1 MHVNKMQPRRIVMLQ
16 LMNNVV
22 TWEETQK
29 TDHLKA
35 KLNWRQWTLLEEL
48 SSSLEQEKNSEVSK
62 LTEFDSGVAS
72 ESQLSAS
79 STDVTPSPTEVNPI
93 ANSSNSESKNAALV
107 NKNEDTLVN
116 NCEQQKYV
124 VKYELCL
131 ADVHDKENVRRKNG
145 LRSACGISQR
155 MKANSEDGST
165 QSNAEPQ
172 QTEQT
177 KDTAKQQSGADPGA
191 TKQKCTDNAGSESL
205 LSTSGERDDSKEVPK
220 RRSLTRGDDG
230 DWVREGSNKS
240 NSQTV
245 YIRIPFSVMAGNES
259 PSSTDTKVTND
270 HPTYKLIDRVP
281 YLTEIRK
288 RKSYAMLYDNRT
300 KNAAWVYEILNSE
313 TLKEEVER
321 KNVFSVDQSIHPFYQ
336 TSNGLYQDRYVR
348 GHLAAA
354 RNHRWCREA
363 CDDTFLMSNISPQ
376 HEVLNNGSW
385 NTLENYCQKKIGNNI
400 RNVHVYSG
408 PLYLPRDNDGRV
420 VNYKEMGGKVVP
432 THFFKVIIVEHND
445 GTVELECYVMPND
458 ASGRKY
464 NESIEFIERASGLIF
479 RESSCSE
486 GETDSLREVTWTGQ
500 NKYDEPC
507 RVTTHVN
514 ISTPHK

>member
-1 MHVNKMQPRRIVMLQ
+1 MSRC
-16 LMNNVV
+16 
-22 TWEETQK
+22 
-29 TDHLKA
+29 
-35 KLNWRQWTLLEEL
+35 
-48 SSSLEQEKNSEVSK
+48 LEQEKNSEVSK
-62 LTEFDSGVAS
+62 LTESDSGVAS

-131 ADVHDKENVRRKNG
+131 ADVHDKENVRWKNG
-145 LRSACGISQR
+145 LRSVCGISQR
-155 MKANSEDGST
+155 MKANSEDRST

-177 KDTAKQQSGADPGA
+177 KDTAKQQSGADSGA

-220 RRSLTRGDDG
+220 RRSLTSRDNGN
-230 DWVREGSNKS
+230 WVREGSNKS

-288 RKSYAMLYDNRT
+288 RKSYAMLYNNRT

-321 KNVFSVDQSIHPFYQ
+321 QNVFSVDQSIHPFYQ
-336 TSNGLYQDRYVR
+336 TSNGLYQDPYVR

-376 HEVLNNGSW
+376 HEDLNNGLWKS
-385 NTLENYCQKKIGNNI
+385 LEQECRSKAQDDQNGI

-408 PLYLPRDNDGRV
+408 PLYLPRENNSNVTYAMLGD
-420 VNYKEMGGKVVP
+420 KAVP
-432 THFFKVIIVEHND
+432 THFFKVIIVEHNG
-445 GTVELECYVMPND
+445 GTVELECYKMPNERLQD
-458 ASGRKY
+458 NRSSDNYQMPNQRLI
-464 NESIEFIERASGLIF
+464 ESYSVTIEEIERDSGLIF
-479 RESSCSE
+479 RENSCRD
-486 GETDSLREVTWTGQ
+486 GETDSLSEVTWTGK
-500 NKYDEPC
+500 NEYDEPC

-514 ISTPHK
+514 ISTPRT